1 VELCRFRII
10 DCGEYMTIANADGS
24 RKHHCHVGKMGTAQ
38 MLVRLMK
45 RKEVPDSPYLRE
57 AVKRVTLD
65 QQYIER
71 IDSEIAKSM
80 GKNLGGRGTCE

>member
-1 VELCRFRII
+1 MCRYRII
-10 DCGEYMTIANADGS
+10 DCGAYMTIANVDGS

-45 RKEVPDSPYLRE
+45 RKEVPESPYLRD

-71 IDSEIAKSM
+71 IDRAIAKSAD
-80 GKNLGGRGTCE
+80 KTLGGRGTCE

>member
-1 VELCRFRII
+1 
-10 DCGEYMTIANADGS
+10 
-24 RKHHCHVGKMGTAQ
+24 
-38 MLVRLMK
+38 MLVRLMR

-71 IDSEIAKSM
+71 IDREIAKSK
-80 GKNLGGRGTCE
+80 GKKLGGKGYM